1 MMEKYIRAILD
12 RLDPNPHGK
21 ALAGTPKRVEEMLK
35 YVTQGYHQDAERLI
49 QTSLYPSPKPQLIMI
64 KDIEFYSICE
74 HHLLPFFGK
83 CHIAY
88 VPEKHILGLSKF
100 GEIVDIYA
108 RRLQIQENLCAEI
121 ADCIEANLC
130 PQGVAVIIEAEH
142 LCMKMQGIQ
151 KQGAY
156 LYTQVQKG
164 VLAESNHWQANLF
177 AQMTKT

>member
-1 MMEKYIRAILD
+1 MQTHIRAILD
-12 RLDPNPHGK
+12 LIDPLANRNALD
-21 ALAGTPKRVEEMLK
+21 GTPKRVEEMLK
-35 YVTQGYHQDAERLI
+35 FVTQGYHQDAAALI
-49 QTSLYPSPKPQLIMI
+49 QASLYRSPEQQLIVV

-88 VPEKHILGLSKF
+88 VPNQHILGLSKF

-121 ADCIEANLC
+121 AACIEANLC
-130 PQGVAVIIEAEH
+130 PQGVAVIIQAEH

-151 KQGAY
+151 KQGAG
-156 LYTQVQKG
+156 LYTQVLKG
-164 VLAESNHWQANLF
+164 LLAESPQWQTNLF
-177 AQMTKT
+177 TQIPKG